1 MYRLREEGV
10 RPACTAAMNPMNI
23 VHTIKT
29 TNLQNS
35 KIYVVRCKI
44 AKILREIIQ
53 LRHTRHSVLEPTTTG
68 PIHHPR
74 LHLRTEVAGTTDKT
88 LATRQGEEAGPR
100 RSTAGTTAKTGR
112 LCNNQKGDQA
122 LLQYLPS
129 LPREPPSW
137 ARQTCSWTPRDQI

>member
-1 MYRLREEGV
+1 MYLLQKEDVG
-10 RPACTAAMNPMNI
+10 PACTAAMNPMNI

-74 LHLRTEVAGTTDKT
+74 LRTEVARTTDKT
-88 LATRQGEEAGPR
+88 LATHQGEEAGPH
-100 RSTAGTTAKTGR
+100 RSTAETTAETGR
-112 LCNNQKGDQA
+112 LCNNQKGDQG
-122 LLQYLPS
+122 LRQYLPS
-129 LPREPPSW
+129 LPKESPSQ
-137 ARQTCSWTPRDQI
+137 ARQTCSWTQRDPS